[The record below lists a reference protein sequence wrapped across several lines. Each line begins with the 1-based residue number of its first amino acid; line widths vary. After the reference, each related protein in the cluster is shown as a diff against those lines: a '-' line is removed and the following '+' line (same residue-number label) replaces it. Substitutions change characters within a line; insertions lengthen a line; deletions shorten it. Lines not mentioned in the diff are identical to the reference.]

1 MMIIIGCNL
10 QFEKKKSGVNSMTV
24 KLGQNQEGTQH
35 KKKGRLK
42 KEREAV
48 KLT

>member
-24 KLGQNQEGTQH
+24 WLGQNQEGTQH
-35 KKKGRLK
+35 KKGRLK